1 MINLAC
7 SFAFHTVPVS
17 PGYLSLLTNKTVNLQ
32 LGCSINNIFAPN
44 SNVLFSCYQC
54 FRVLSAY
61 FTESLFEK
69 YIMQWRGDKVM
80 SLEGITILRVASGQD
95 FNCMQIDIIA

>member
-1 MINLAC
+1 MFYSHAINVFEFCLP
-7 SFAFHTVPVS
+7 T
-17 PGYLSLLTNKTVNLQ
+17 SLKVCLK
-32 LGCSINNIFAPN
+32 
-44 SNVLFSCYQC
+44 
-54 FRVLSAY
+54 
-61 FTESLFEK
+61 K